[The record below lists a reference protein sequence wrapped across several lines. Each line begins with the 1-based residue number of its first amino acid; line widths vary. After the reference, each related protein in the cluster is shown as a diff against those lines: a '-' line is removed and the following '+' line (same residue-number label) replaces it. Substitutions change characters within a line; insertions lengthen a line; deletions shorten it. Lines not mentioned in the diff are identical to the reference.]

1 MHLECNC
8 SLTTTPQ
15 LLTRRESMKKEHVAD
30 YTFRQLDN
38 EGLTH
43 CREFI
48 LYLLIIKFVTFEV
61 AWSLYLQGSWVL

>member
-1 MHLECNC
+1 
-8 SLTTTPQ
+8 
-15 LLTRRESMKKEHVAD
+15 MKKEHVAD